1 MVDSIG
7 DRSGLARAA
16 IEAALKRHAEALGRA
31 EAAGSGPVPGTQEVG
46 KTSFAPSLGEA
57 IRSVDSTVKAGDQ
70 LVDDVLAGKVT
81 DFHEAASKLK
91 EAELGMKFAL
101 EVRNKFV
108 DAYREI
114 MRMSV

>member
-1 MVDSIG
+1 MVDGIG

-16 IEAALKRHAEALGRA
+16 IEAALKRHSEALGRA
-31 EAAGSGPVPGTQEVG
+31 DGAAKPASGPGEAQG
-46 KTSFAPSLGEA
+46 AFAPSLGEA
-57 IRSVDSTVKAGDQ
+57 IRSVDQTVKSGDQ
-70 LVDDVLAGKVT
+70 LVDQVLSGQVS

-91 EAELGMKFAL
+91 EAELGLRFAL

-108 DAYREI
+108 DAYREV